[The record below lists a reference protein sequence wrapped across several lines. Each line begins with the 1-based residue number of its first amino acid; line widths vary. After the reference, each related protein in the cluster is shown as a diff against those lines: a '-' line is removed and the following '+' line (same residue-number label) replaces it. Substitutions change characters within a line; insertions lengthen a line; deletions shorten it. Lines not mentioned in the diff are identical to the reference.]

1 MQIRGCLGSKMNNSS
16 NITIHRYICSGIVV
30 LRMWEGMTNA
40 GMLLHIRSDV
50 SIQMNIRHTFFFLPE
65 KYDSNI
71 LLSTDRDEKM
81 IG

>member
-1 MQIRGCLGSKMNNSS
+1 
-16 NITIHRYICSGIVV
+16 
-30 LRMWEGMTNA
+30 MWEGMTNA

-65 KYDSNI
+65 KYDSNM